1 MSRWRTVLLGFL
13 LITACSDGPTTPSR
27 RARTYMM
34 GFSNIPPSPD
44 QAVALA
50 TLNLW
55 AERADAAIM
64 HVGVPWAAMLADTT
78 AAAKVAAEMVPV
90 ANYYRAHGFQ
100 LVVTV
105 DVTDGLDRSAEAP
118 ELIALGR
125 SITDTAIQRLYRE
138 FVSAVDTILRPEY
151 LGLAAET
158 NLIRVAAPD
167 SVYRAVVTLANAAA
181 AEQRGLGTTAHLY
194 VSVQVE
200 VAWGRLQATNVYL
213 GVDQDRTDFP
223 FVDALGLSSYPY
235 LGGFAD
241 PDQVPLDYYAR
252 IDAGNPIPLLIV
264 EGGWASQS
272 AGGFTTSPATQARWI
287 HHEAELLDSARAVA
301 VFQLSFA
308 DLALGLFPPQP
319 PGSILPLF
327 ATLGLV
333 DTVLTP
339 KPSLAAWDS
348 IFARPLRPRP

>member
-1 MSRWRTVLLGFL
+1 MTRWRVLILGFL
-13 LITACSDGPTTPSR
+13 LVAACSDGPTTPSP
-27 RARTYMM
+27 RARSYRM

-44 QAVALA
+44 QAVAVA

-55 AERADAAIM
+55 ALRADAAIM

-78 AAAKVAAEMVPV
+78 AEAKVQAEMVPL
-90 ANYYRAHGFQ
+90 ANFYRGHGFQ

-105 DVTDGLDRSAEAP
+105 DVTDGLNRSAEAP
-118 ELIALGR
+118 ELVALGR
-125 SITDTAIQRLYRE
+125 SITDTAVQRLYRE
-138 FVSAVDTILRPEY
+138 FVTAVDTMLHPDY

-158 NLIRVAAPD
+158 NLIRVAAPAP
-167 SVYRAVVTLANAAA
+167 VYDAVVTMTNDAA
-181 AEQRGLGTTAHLY
+181 AEQRGLGTTAALY

-200 VAWGRLQATNVYL
+200 VAWGKFSGSNVYE
-213 GVDQDRTDFP
+213 GIAQDRTDFP

-252 IDAGNPIPLLIV
+252 IDAGSQIPLLVV

-272 AGGFTTSPATQARWI
+272 AGGFTTSPIIQARWI
-287 HHEAELLDSARAVA
+287 HHQAELLDSARAVA

-308 DLALGLFPPQP
+308 DLALSLFPPQP

-339 KPSLAAWDS
+339 KPSLAVWDS
-348 IFARPLRPRP
+348 VFARRLRP

>member
-1 MSRWRTVLLGFL
+1 MLLAFALGA
-13 LITACSDGPTTPSR
+13 ACVNEPGSSGPPRSYR
-27 RARTYMM
+27 M

-50 TLNLW
+50 TLDLW
-55 AERADAAIM
+55 AKRADAAIM

-78 AAAKVAAEMVPV
+78 AVAKVRGEMLPL
-90 ANYYRAHGFQ
+90 ANYYRAHHDI

-118 ELIALGR
+118 ELVALGR
-125 SITDTAIQRLYRE
+125 SITDTAIQTLYRE
-138 FVSAVDTILRPEY
+138 FVSAVDTILHPDY

-158 NLIRVAAPD
+158 NLIRVAAPAP
-167 SVYRAVVTLANAAA
+167 VYDAVVVMANASA
-181 AEQRGLGTTAHLY
+181 AEQRALGNTAALY

-200 VAWGRLQATNVYL
+200 VAWGRFSGSNVFE
-213 GVDQDRTDFP
+213 GVAQDRTDFP
-223 FVDALGLSSYPY
+223 FVGALGLSSYPY
-235 LGGFAD
+235 LGGFTD
-241 PDQVPLDYYAR
+241 PDQLPFDYYSR
-252 IDAGNPIPLLIV
+252 IDATDPLPMLVV

-272 AGGFTTSPATQARWI
+272 AGGFVTSRAMQARYI
-287 HHEAELLDSARAVA
+287 HRQAALLDSARAVA

-308 DLALGLFPPQP
+308 DLALSLFPPQP
-319 PGSILPLF
+319 PASILPLF

-339 KPSLAAWDS
+339 KPALAAWDS
-348 IFARPLRPRP
+348 VYRRPRGP

>member
-1 MSRWRTVLLGFL
+1 VIRWRTLGCALLL
-13 LITACSDGPTTPSR
+13 AACADGPNAPS
-27 RARTYMM
+27 APPRTYRM
-34 GFSNIPPSPD
+34 GFSNLPPSPD
-44 QAVALA
+44 QAVAIA

-55 AERADAAIM
+55 ARRADAAIM

-78 AAAKVAAEMVPV
+78 AAAEVRAEMLPL
-90 ANYYRAHGFQ
+90 ADFYRAHHFT

-105 DVTDGLDRSAEAP
+105 DVTDGLNRSAEAP
-118 ELIALGR
+118 ELVALGR
-125 SITDTAIQRLYRE
+125 SITDTAVQQLYRE
-138 FVSAVDTILRPEY
+138 FVSAVDTILHPAY

-158 NLIRVAAPD
+158 NLIRYAAPAP
-167 SVYRAVVTLANAAA
+167 VYDAVVTMANAAA
-181 AEQRGLGTTAHLY
+181 ADQRALGTTAALY

-200 VAWGRLQATNVYL
+200 TAWGRLQGTNLYA
-213 GVDQDRTDFP
+213 GVDQDRADFP
-223 FVDALGLSSYPY
+223 FLDALGLSSYPY

-252 IDAGNPIPLLIV
+252 LDSGHPIPLLVV

-272 AGGFTTSPATQARWI
+272 AGSFVTSPATQARWI
-287 HHEAELLDSARAVA
+287 HHQTELLDSARAVA

-308 DLALGLFPPQP
+308 DLALSLFPPQP

-348 IFARPLRPRP
+348 IFARPLRP

>member
-1 MSRWRTVLLGFL
+1 MTYWRSLGLALLL
-13 LITACSDGPTTPSR
+13 LAACSDGPTTPSL
-27 RARTYMM
+27 RARSYRM
-34 GFSNIPPSPD
+34 GFSNLPPSPD
-44 QAVALA
+44 QAVAVA

-55 AERADAAIM
+55 ARRADAAIM

-78 AAAKVAAEMVPV
+78 AEAKVRSEMVPL
-90 ANYYRAHGFQ
+90 ANFYRAHGFQ

-105 DVTDGLDRSAEAP
+105 DVTDGLNRSAEAP
-118 ELIALGR
+118 ELVALGR

-158 NLIRVAAPD
+158 NLIRVAAPAP
-167 SVYRAVVTLANAAA
+167 VYDAVVTMTNNAA
-181 AEQRGLGTTAHLY
+181 AEQRGLGTTAALY

-200 VAWGRLQATNVYL
+200 VAWGRFSGSNVYE
-213 GVDQDRTDFP
+213 GVVQDRTDFP
-223 FVDALGLSSYPY
+223 FVEALGLSSYPY
-235 LGGFAD
+235 LGGFTD
-241 PDQVPLDYYAR
+241 PDQLPLDYYAR
-252 IDAGNPIPLLIV
+252 IGATDSIPLLVV

-272 AGGFTTSPATQARWI
+272 AGGFVTSPATQARYV
-287 HHEAELLDSARAVA
+287 HREAELLDSARAVA

-308 DLALGLFPPQP
+308 DLALSLFPPQP

-333 DTVLTP
+333 DTVLAP

-348 IFARPLRPRP
+348 VFARPLRP

>member
-1 MSRWRTVLLGFL
+1 MSRWRAVAFGFL
-13 LITACSDGPTTPSR
+13 VAVTCCDGPASPSP
-27 RARTYMM
+27 RARTYRM

-64 HVGVPWAAMLADTT
+64 HVGVPWAALLADTT
-78 AAAKVAAEMVPV
+78 AAAKVRGELVPL
-90 ANYYRAHGFQ
+90 ANFYRAHGFQ

-105 DVTDGLDRSAEAP
+105 DVTDGLNRSAEAP
-118 ELIALGR
+118 ELVAAGR

-138 FVSAVDTILRPEY
+138 FVTAVDTILRPEY

-167 SVYRAVVTLANAAA
+167 SVYGAVVTMTNAAA
-181 AEQRGLGTTAHLY
+181 GEQRGLGTTAQLY

-200 VAWGRLQATNVYL
+200 TAWGRLQGTNVYL

-235 LGGFAD
+235 LGGFDD

-252 IDAGNPIPLLIV
+252 IVADNPIPLLVV

-272 AGGFTTSPATQARWI
+272 AGGFTTSPAIQARWI
-287 HHEAELLDSARAVA
+287 HHQAELLDSARAVA

-308 DLALGLFPPQP
+308 DLALSLFPPQP

-348 IFARPLRPRP
+348 IFARPLRP

>member
-1 MSRWRTVLLGFL
+1 MNRQGRALLLAFGL
-13 LITACSDGPTTPSR
+13 LMACVNEPGSSGPPRSYR
-27 RARTYMM
+27 M

-50 TLNLW
+50 TLDLW
-55 AERADAAIM
+55 AKRADAAII
-64 HVGVPWAAMLADTT
+64 HVGVPWAAMLADTS
-78 AAAKVAAEMVPV
+78 AAAKVRGEMLPL
-90 ANYYRAHGFQ
+90 ANYYRAHHFV

-105 DVTDGLDRSAEAP
+105 DVTDGLNRAAEAP
-118 ELIALGR
+118 ELVAAGR
-125 SITDTAIQRLYRE
+125 SITDTAIQTLYRE
-138 FVSAVDTILRPEY
+138 FVSAVDTILHPAY

-158 NLIRVAAPD
+158 NLIRAAAPAP
-167 SVYRAVVTLANAAA
+167 VYDAVVVMANAAA
-181 AEQRGLGTTAHLY
+181 AEQRALGTTAALY

-200 VAWGRLQATNVYL
+200 VAWGRFSGSNVFE
-213 GVDQDRTDFP
+213 GVAQDRTDFP
-223 FVDALGLSSYPY
+223 FLDALGLSSYPY
-235 LGGFAD
+235 LGGFSD
-241 PDQVPLDYYAR
+241 PDQLPFDYYSR
-252 IDAGNPIPLLIV
+252 IDASDPLPMLVV

-272 AGGFTTSPATQARWI
+272 AGGFVTSPATQARYL
-287 HHEAELLDSARAVA
+287 HRQAELLDSARAVA

-308 DLALGLFPPQP
+308 DLALSLFPPPP

-348 IFARPLRPRP
+348 IYRRPLRP

>member
-1 MSRWRTVLLGFL
+1 MNRRQTLGLALLL
-13 LITACSDGPTTPSR
+13 LAGCSDGPNSPS
-27 RARTYMM
+27 APPRTYRM

-44 QAVALA
+44 QAVAIA

-55 AERADAAIM
+55 ARRADAAIM
-64 HVGVPWAAMLADTT
+64 HVGVPWAALLADTT
-78 AAAKVAAEMVPV
+78 AATKVRTELLPLAGF
-90 ANYYRAHGFQ
+90 YRAHHDA

-105 DVTDGLDRSAEAP
+105 DVTDGLNRSAEAP
-118 ELIALGR
+118 ELVALGR

-138 FVSAVDTILRPEY
+138 FVSAVDTILHPAY

-158 NLIRVAAPD
+158 NLIRYAAAAP
-167 SVYRAVVTLANAAA
+167 VYDAVVTMANAAA
-181 AEQRGLGTTAHLY
+181 ADQRGLGTTSALY

-200 VAWGRLQATNVYL
+200 TAWGRLQGTSVYV
-213 GVDQDRTDFP
+213 GVDQDRADFP
-223 FVDALGLSSYPY
+223 FMDALGLSSYPY

-241 PDQVPLDYYAR
+241 PDQVPLNYYAR
-252 IDAGNPIPLLIV
+252 LDAGNAIPLLVV

-272 AGGFTTSPATQARWI
+272 AGGFVTSPATQARWI
-287 HHEAELLDSARAVA
+287 HRHAELLDSARAVA

-308 DLALGLFPPQP
+308 DLALSLFPPQP
-319 PGSILPLF
+319 SGSILPLF

-333 DTVLTP
+333 DTVLAP

-348 IFARPLRPRP
+348 IFARPLRP

>member
-1 MSRWRTVLLGFL
+1 MNHWCALGLALLLSSG
-13 LITACSDGPTTPSR
+13 CSDSPTTPSLP
-27 RARTYMM
+27 ARTYRM
-34 GFSNIPPSPD
+34 GFSGIPPSPD
-44 QAVALA
+44 QAVAVA

-55 AERADAAIM
+55 ALRADAAIM

-78 AAAKVAAEMVPV
+78 AAAKVRAEMLPL
-90 ANYYRAHGFQ
+90 ANFYRAHNFS

-105 DVTDGLDRSAEAP
+105 DVTDGLNRSAEAP
-118 ELIALGR
+118 ELVALGR
-125 SITDTAIQRLYRE
+125 SITDTAVQQLYRE
-138 FVSAVDTILRPEY
+138 FVSAVDTILHPAY

-158 NLIRVAAPD
+158 NLIRVAAPAP
-167 SVYRAVVTLANAAA
+167 VYDAVVVMANDAA
-181 AEQRGLGTTAHLY
+181 AEQRGLGTTAALY

-200 VAWGRLQATNVYL
+200 VAWGRFSGSNVYE
-213 GVDQDRTDFP
+213 GVAQDRADFP

-235 LGGFAD
+235 LGGFTD
-241 PDQVPLDYYAR
+241 PDQLPLDYYAR
-252 IDAGNPIPLLIV
+252 IDAGTPIPLLVV

-272 AGGFTTSPATQARWI
+272 AGGFTTSPATQARYI
-287 HHEAELLDSARAVA
+287 HRQAELLDSARAVA
-301 VFQLSFA
+301 IFQLSFT
-308 DLALGLFPPQP
+308 DLALSLFPPQP

-348 IFARPLRPRP
+348 VFARPLRP

>member
-1 MSRWRTVLLGFL
+1 
-13 LITACSDGPTTPSR
+13 
-27 RARTYMM
+27 M
-34 GFSNIPPSPD
+34 GFSNLPPSPD
-44 QAVALA
+44 QAVAIA

-55 AERADAAIM
+55 ARRADAAIM
-64 HVGVPWAAMLADTT
+64 HVAVPWAAMLADTT
-78 AAAKVAAEMVPV
+78 AATKVRAEMLPL
-90 ANYYRAHGFQ
+90 ANFYRAHHDA

-105 DVTDGLDRSAEAP
+105 DVTDGLNRSVEAP
-118 ELIALGR
+118 ELVALGR
-125 SITDTAIQRLYRE
+125 SITDTAVQRLYRE
-138 FVSAVDTILRPEY
+138 FVSAVDTILHPAY

-158 NLIRVAAPD
+158 NLIRYAAPAP
-167 SVYRAVVTLANAAA
+167 VYDAVVTMANAAA
-181 AEQRGLGTTAHLY
+181 ADQRALGTTAALY

-200 VAWGRLQATNVYL
+200 TAWGRLQGTNVYA
-213 GVDQDRTDFP
+213 GVDEDRADFP
-223 FVDALGLSSYPY
+223 FLDALGLSSYPY

-252 IDAGNPIPLLIV
+252 LDAGQPIPVLVV

-272 AGGFTTSPATQARWI
+272 AGSFVTSPATQARWI
-287 HHEAELLDSARAVA
+287 HHQAELLDSARAVA

-308 DLALGLFPPQP
+308 DLALSLFPPQP

-333 DTVLTP
+333 DTMLTP

-348 IFARPLRPRP
+348 IFTRSLSP

>member
-1 MSRWRTVLLGFL
+1 
-13 LITACSDGPTTPSR
+13 
-27 RARTYMM
+27 M
-34 GFSNIPPSPD
+34 GFSNLPPSPD
-44 QAVALA
+44 LAVALA

-55 AERADAAIM
+55 AQRADAAIM
-64 HVGVPWAAMLADTT
+64 HVSAPWAAMLADTT
-78 AAAKVAAEMVPV
+78 AAAKVRADMLPLADF
-90 ANYYRAHGFQ
+90 YRAHHFE

-105 DVTDGLDRSAEAP
+105 DVTDGLNRSAEAP
-118 ELIALGR
+118 ELVALGR

-138 FVSAVDTILRPEY
+138 FVTAVDTILHPDY

-158 NLIRVAAPD
+158 NLIRDAAPD
-167 SVYRAVVTLANAAA
+167 SVYRAVVTMANAAA

-194 VSVQVE
+194 ISVQVE
-200 VAWGRLQATNVYL
+200 VAWGRLQGTNVYF

-223 FVDALGLSSYPY
+223 FIDALGLSSYPY
-235 LGGFAD
+235 LGGFSD

-252 IDAGNPIPLLIV
+252 LDAGNAIPLLVV

-272 AGGFTTSPATQARWI
+272 AGGFLTSPAIQARYI
-287 HHEAELLDSARAVA
+287 HHQAELLDSAHAVA

-308 DLALGLFPPQP
+308 DLALSLFPPQP

-348 IFARPLRPRP
+348 VFARPLRP